1 MRAWERRSADILK
14 WYLGS
19 SPGRLFLEGISESA
33 VLVMVA
39 LVLGWVASG
48 PTMNLLLMAFP
59 PDMSMYIRDA
69 QSASS
74 VPMIAGMLAIGVVA
88 MVVSGVAPARIAAS
102 VPAPWGVDGRGGS
115 RRSGRMM
122 RAAVFAQASVAVA
135 LLTASV
141 WTARS
146 LAYERGNVQDVL
158 ARNYLLFEIDPVA
171 TSYSLAERARG
182 LEALTASLRYRGD
195 VRHVAYAR
203 VPPLA
208 RSLWMHQISDGT
220 GTSAQHGIHYNV
232 VSDGYFD
239 TIRLPLRTGRAF
251 DSRDVDGAPPVVVVS
266 ESLARQLWPGE
277 SAVGQYLRLMGETA
291 PRTVIGVVTDAGG
304 SGPVEMAYLPY
315 GQEHPA
321 SSVPVILHVE
331 PHGDGAG
338 IADVVTLQLR
348 RELPSVVE
356 PRMRSIEGQFASAT
370 RQTTVAAGVSSG
382 MSGVALLLTA
392 TGVFSGVSYSAS
404 RRQREWAIRLAMGA
418 RPRAVVR
425 HAVSDGWQLPA
436 SAGYRVRPWP
446 SVCSQESEGQ
456 SGPLLTRHSQPCSR
470 S

>member
-1 MRAWERRSADILK
+1 
-14 WYLGS
+14 
-19 SPGRLFLEGISESA
+19 
-33 VLVMVA
+33 
-39 LVLGWVASG
+39 
-48 PTMNLLLMAFP
+48 
-59 PDMSMYIRDA
+59 
-69 QSASS
+69 
-74 VPMIAGMLAIGVVA
+74 
-88 MVVSGVAPARIAAS
+88 
-102 VPAPWGVDGRGGS
+102 
-115 RRSGRMM
+115 
-122 RAAVFAQASVAVA
+122 
-135 LLTASV
+135 
-141 WTARS
+141 
-146 LAYERGNVQDVL
+146 
-158 ARNYLLFEIDPVA
+158 
-171 TSYSLAERARG
+171 
-182 LEALTASLRYRGD
+182 
-195 VRHVAYAR
+195 
-203 VPPLA
+203 
-208 RSLWMHQISDGT
+208 
-220 GTSAQHGIHYNV
+220 
-232 VSDGYFD
+232 
-239 TIRLPLRTGRAF
+239 
-251 DSRDVDGAPPVVVVS
+251 
-266 ESLARQLWPGE
+266 WPGE

-425 HAVSDGWQLPA
+425 HAVSDGMAAAGLGGLSGAAVAFGLLSGIRGAVGASADEALAAVLAILIVLLIVAAAVALPA
-436 SAGYRVRPWP
+436 VRAA
-446 SVCSQESEGQ
+446 Q
-456 SGPLLTRHSQPCSR
+456 T
-470 S
+470 